1 MSFLELSGRRAKFDD
16 SLSNL
21 AAEIDRFENYRH
33 PHASRIARLAD
44 AVAEQFNLGTSD
56 RNSLRQAAFVH
67 DIGELLMNRG
77 YIGRRGTMLSEQ
89 ERLDLMRHPV
99 IGEQEIARRGLNRA
113 VQLLVRWHHEWW
125 NGDGYPD
132 NLRREQIP
140 LGARILRVV
149 DTYAALTDDRPFRSA
164 VPVEEAR
171 RTLAQW
177 AGLAFDPRVVF
188 TFLQLPPEMEELKSF
203 APIAEETPQNEQ
215 PHEQSNEQQQK
226 TSPDQTL
233 NAEM

>member
-1 MSFLELSGRRAKFDD
+1 MSFLELSSRNSKIDD

-33 PHASRIARLAD
+33 PHASRIAGLAD
-44 AVAEQFNLGTSD
+44 AVAERFSLGTRE
-56 RNSLRQAAFVH
+56 RNVLRQAALVH
-67 DIGELLMNRG
+67 DIGELVMNRG
-77 YIGRRGTMLSEQ
+77 YIGRRGVMLSEQ

-99 IGEQEIARRGLNRA
+99 IGEQETARRGLNRA

-125 NGDGYPD
+125 NGEGYPD

-164 VPVEEAR
+164 VSVEDAR
-171 RTLAQW
+171 TTLAQW

-188 TFLQLPPEMEELKSF
+188 AFLQLPLEMEELKSF
-203 APIAEETPQNEQ
+203 ALVPDESPRYEQTGEQ
-215 PHEQSNEQQQK
+215 PNAQQQE
-226 TSPDQTL
+226 TLLDQTL

>member
-1 MSFLELSGRRAKFDD
+1 
-16 SLSNL
+16 
-21 AAEIDRFENYRH
+21 
-33 PHASRIARLAD
+33 
-44 AVAEQFNLGTSD
+44 
-56 RNSLRQAAFVH
+56 
-67 DIGELLMNRG
+67 
-77 YIGRRGTMLSEQ
+77 MLSEQ
-89 ERLDLMRHPV
+89 EKLDLMRHPV
-99 IGEQEIARRGLNRA
+99 IGEQETARRGLNPA

-164 VPVEEAR
+164 VSVENAR
-171 RTLAQW
+171 ATLAQW

-188 TFLQLPPEMEELKSF
+188 AFLRLPPETEELKSF
-203 APIAEETPQNEQ
+203 APIAEEPPHYEQTNEQ
-215 PHEQSNEQQQK
+215 ANEQQRE
-226 TSPDQTL
+226 TSSDQTL